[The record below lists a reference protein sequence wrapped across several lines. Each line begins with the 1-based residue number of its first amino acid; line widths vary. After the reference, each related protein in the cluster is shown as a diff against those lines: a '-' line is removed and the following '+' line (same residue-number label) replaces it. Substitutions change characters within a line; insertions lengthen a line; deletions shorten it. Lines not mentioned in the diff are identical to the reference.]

1 MQNISIRLSESEQA
15 MVTRWSLGMAG
26 LFAAGALLLVG
37 AGLFASHLSAE
48 SALPRAGTTVHH
60 ACAGWDA
67 TARETI
73 AALVRQPGDAAL
85 RQVGDVVFRLRRARR
100 NCAQGWLKIACQD
113 YQVITGRKET
123 DPLPVSSPIC
133 WPALQTDASAKA
145 E

>member
-15 MVTRWSLGMAG
+15 IVTRWSLGMTG

-48 SALPRAGTTVHH
+48 SALPRAGAIHH
-60 ACAGWDA
+60 ACATWDA

-113 YQVITGRKET
+113 YLAITGRKET

>member
-1 MQNISIRLSESEQA
+1 MQNISIQLSESEQA
-15 MVTRWSLGMAG
+15 MVTRWSLGMTG

-37 AGLFASHLSAE
+37 AGMFASHLSAE
-48 SALPRAGTTVHH
+48 SALPRDGTIHH

-73 AALVRQPGDAAL
+73 AVLVRQPGDAAL

-100 NCAQGWLKIACQD
+100 NCAQGWLKVACQD
-113 YQVITGRKET
+113 YQAITALKET
-123 DPLPVSSPIC
+123 GPLPVSSPIC